1 MATTSQQVRAY
12 RGPALFSFGF
22 RPFFLL
28 GALWAAVSVPLW
40 IVSYAVGPDA
50 LPVNAGLAFHV
61 HEMVFGYGSAI
72 VAGFLLTAVPNW
84 TGRLPV
90 CGLPLMVLV
99 SVWVAGR
106 AVMLLQPGPVWVPAI
121 VDAAFLLLF
130 AAVIWRE
137 VIAGR
142 NTRNLKVAAAVS
154 MLALANIAFH
164 WISLDDGG
172 LPQAA
177 IRAGLAT
184 LVFLILLIGGRI
196 TPSFTRNWLARQGG
210 PLPEAAGRVDAFAL
224 VVSFAALAAWAM
236 FGLMFVPSVLLL
248 VAGILNG
255 LRLSRWRGERTL
267 AEPLVIVLHAGYAW
281 ATLALFLIGLSGLWP
296 EHVPRI
302 AGLHAAGAG
311 AVGVMTL
318 AVMTRSSLGHTG
330 RALTAGT
337 GTLAIYGLV
346 NVAALARVAAPFLD
360 QPYQMYANFLAS
372 ALWSGAFLGFVLVY
386 GPRLLS
392 PRLGPVA

>member
-40 IVSYAVGPDA
+40 IVSYSVGPDA

-90 CGLPLMVLV
+90 CGPPLMVLV

-121 VDAAFLLLF
+121 FDAAFLVLF

-142 NTRNLKVAAAVS
+142 NSRNLKVAAAVS
-154 MLALANIAFH
+154 LLALANIAFH
-164 WISLDDGG
+164 WMSLAEGG

-177 IRAGLAT
+177 IRTGLAT

-196 TPSFTRNWLARQGG
+196 TPSFTRNWLARKGG
-210 PLPEAAGRVDAFAL
+210 PLPVAAGRFDDIVLA
-224 VVSFAALAAWAM
+224 VSYVALAAWGL
-236 FGLMFVPSVLLL
+236 FGEIFAVSVLLL
-248 VAGILNG
+248 VAGLLNIA
-255 LRLSRWRGERTL
+255 RLARWRGERTL
-267 AEPLVIVLHAGYAW
+267 AEPLVTILHAGYAW
-281 ATLALFLIGLSGLWP
+281 AALAILLVGLGGLWP
-296 EHVPRI
+296 VYVPRI

-330 RALTAGT
+330 RALTAGA
-337 GTLAIYGLV
+337 GTLVIYGLV
-346 NVAALARVAAPFLD
+346 NVATLARVAAPFLD
-360 QPYQMYANFLAS
+360 QPYQMHANFLAS
-372 ALWSGAFLGFVLVY
+372 ALWSGAFLGFVFVY
-386 GPRLLS
+386 GPRLVS
-392 PRLGPVA
+392 PRLGRAA

>member
-1 MATTSQQVRAY
+1 MATTSQQVRDY

-40 IVSYAVGPDA
+40 IVNYAAGPEA

-99 SVWVAGR
+99 TVWVAGR
-106 AVMLLQPGPVWVPAI
+106 AAMLFQPGPGWVPAM
-121 VDAAFLLLF
+121 VDSAFMVLF
-130 AAVIWRE
+130 AGIIWRG
-137 VIAGR
+137 VSPGQ
-142 NTRNLKVAAAVS
+142 NTRNLKVAGAVS
-154 MLALANIAFH
+154 LLALANIAFH

-177 IRAGLAT
+177 IRAGLGT
-184 LVFLILLIGGRI
+184 LLFLILLIGGRI

-210 PLPEAAGRVDAFAL
+210 PLPEAAGRIDAVAL
-224 VVSFAALAAWAM
+224 AVSFAALAVWAV
-236 FGLMFVPSVLLL
+236 FGGTLAASILLL

-255 LRLSRWRGERTL
+255 LRLSRWGGERTL
-267 AEPLVIVLHAGYAW
+267 AEPLVTVLHVGYAW
-281 ATLALFLIGLSGLWP
+281 AALAIVLIGLSGLWP

-330 RALTAGT
+330 RALTAGA
-337 GTLAIYGLV
+337 GTLVIYGLV

-360 QPYQMYANFLAS
+360 QPYQMHANFLAS
-372 ALWSGAFLGFVLVY
+372 ALWSGAFLGFVFVY
-386 GPRLLS
+386 GPRLVS
-392 PRLGPVA
+392 PRLGKAA